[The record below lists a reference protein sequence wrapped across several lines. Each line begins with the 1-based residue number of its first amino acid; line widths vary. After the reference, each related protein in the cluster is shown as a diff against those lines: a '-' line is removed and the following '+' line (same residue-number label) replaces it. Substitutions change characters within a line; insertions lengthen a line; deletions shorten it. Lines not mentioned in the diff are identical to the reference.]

1 VQELARKDFSW
12 ALVIGFRATGSLD
25 WAAHHSMQGEIKE
38 RWYTLC
44 EQAAIEQD
52 PERLMAL
59 IEEINQLLGEK
70 EQRLQ
75 QRRAEG
81 TNAA

>member
-1 VQELARKDFSW
+1 
-12 ALVIGFRATGSLD
+12 
-25 WAAHHSMQGEIKE
+25 MQGEIKE

-59 IEEINQLLGEK
+59 IREINQLLEDKEK
-70 EQRLQ
+70 RLQ
-75 QRRAEG
+75 QRKAEG
-81 TNAA
+81 TSV